1 MAKKFGEHG
10 DLVEAFLDE
19 VRATDV
25 DGWRRFASG
34 EIVGRGLA
42 DAAHALVG
50 VSMSASVRAAVY
62 GASLAAF
69 RSLGLTRGALPEP
82 FGVRYVATHI
92 RTAAMALAAGDRLA
106 PEHRRALLAPFVA
119 AGFQSV
125 RDA

>member
-10 DLVEAFLDE
+10 DLVQAFLDE
-19 VRATDV
+19 VRATDLE
-25 DGWRRFASG
+25 GWRRFTSG
-34 EIVGRGLA
+34 DMAGKGMA
-42 DAAHALVG
+42 DAARALG
-50 VSMSASVRAAVY
+50 DTSMSASVRAAVY

-119 AGFQSV
+119 AGFQSI